1 MKEKTAVIPA
11 GTGNEIPGLQS
22 NGVKSLF
29 KCIFNSF
36 FCCRVTDIILIDTRP
51 LALGTIFVTIK
62 AIQPIIM
69 EKIQAL
75 ERLHQRMIEE
85 IQDYSIILLDYDG
98 TILTWNKG
106 VEQIQGYKHD
116 EIVGQNFSIFYLPGD
131 RQERLP
137 EKLLE
142 LAKKEGKA
150 RHIGRRVKKDGSIF
164 WGSVLIT
171 ALHDT
176 ENNVL
181 GFTKLTRE
189 LREQDWISSRRIF

>member
-1 MKEKTAVIPA
+1 
-11 GTGNEIPGLQS
+11 
-22 NGVKSLF
+22 
-29 KCIFNSF
+29 
-36 FCCRVTDIILIDTRP
+36 
-51 LALGTIFVTIK
+51 
-62 AIQPIIM
+62 
-69 EKIQAL
+69 
-75 ERLHQRMIEE
+75 MIEE
-85 IQDYSIILLDYDG
+85 IQDYSIILLDLDG

-131 RQERLP
+131 RQEKLP

-171 ALHDT
+171 ALHDPD
-176 ENNVL
+176 NNVL

-189 LREQDWISSRRIF
+189 LREQDWISSRRIL